1 MFALFFDNGVF
12 QVSYLIVDEAEEDLE
27 LSRDPF
33 LEAGIDIPTID
44 PGPLA
49 DRQDT
54 VSIAPSMVSS
64 TASGSKIKAAMSS
77 FNDLHKKVLCNN
89 SDWRTQKTG
98 PETLKAGINLG
109 TLQTSTS
116 EVNIATTPKERQRN
130 YNSCSI
136 DIEPPSPETDTLQ
149 LPEKTF
155 GNSAFPISHASS
167 EGSLSTKIYP
177 SLNSEQK

>member
-1 MFALFFDNGVF
+1 M
-12 QVSYLIVDEAEEDLE
+12 DEAEEDLE

-44 PGPLA
+44 QGPLN
-49 DRQDT
+49 DRNDT
-54 VSIAPSMVSS
+54 ISLAPSMVSS

-89 SDWRTQKTG
+89 SDWKTQKTG
-98 PETLKAGINLG
+98 PLESLKVGSNLRN
-109 TLQTSTS
+109 LQTSTS
-116 EVNIATTPKERQRN
+116 EVNIATTPRGRQRN

-136 DIEPPSPETDTLQ
+136 EIEPPSCCSHTDTLQ

-167 EGSLSTKIYP
+167 EGSLSTNIYP
-177 SLNSEQK
+177 SLDSQQE